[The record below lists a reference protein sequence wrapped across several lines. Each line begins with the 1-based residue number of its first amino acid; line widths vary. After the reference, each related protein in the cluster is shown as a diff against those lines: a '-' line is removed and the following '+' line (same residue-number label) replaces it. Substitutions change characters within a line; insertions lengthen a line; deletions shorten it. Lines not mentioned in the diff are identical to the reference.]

1 MINAALI
8 STALL
13 PVMNIKEFKH
23 TKVCGI
29 IILFSTL
36 GVIME
41 QVKFDYSMKNIP
53 IPPKQEFMIQ
63 MINSAEKFVKNIRW
77 RAFHFLNPQQNNS
90 RKETFNFNSTKPAP
104 AIKEL
109 KHFENSFY
117 DLINNIKFS
126 QYNNSF
132 QTKLNDDRKKINAE
146 KDMIIP
152 ADKTN
157 NFYKVSKEDYN
168 GLLQKHITKDYRKT
182 DEKAFDDNTEK
193 DKEIAVDLE
202 LDDRIYKTAKKQAF
216 ITLKDHKPR
225 FRNNPTC
232 RLLNPTKPEIGKI
245 SKQIL
250 RKIVKIVRENSQLKQ
265 WENTDKVIEW
275 FTNIQN
281 KQSLTF
287 I

>member
-1 MINAALI
+1 
-8 STALL
+8 
-13 PVMNIKEFKH
+13 
-23 TKVCGI
+23 
-29 IILFSTL
+29 
-36 GVIME
+36 
-41 QVKFDYSMKNIP
+41 
-53 IPPKQEFMIQ
+53 
-63 MINSAEKFVKNIRW
+63 
-77 RAFHFLNPQQNNS
+77 
-90 RKETFNFNSTKPAP
+90 
-104 AIKEL
+104 
-109 KHFENSFY
+109 
-117 DLINNIKFS
+117 
-126 QYNNSF
+126 
-132 QTKLNDDRKKINAE
+132 
-146 KDMIIP
+146 MIIP
-152 ADKTN
+152 ADKKN

-216 ITLKDHKPR
+216 ITLKDHKPT

-287 I
+287 IVFDICDFYPSISPELLKKSLNYAKTYTNISDQDIKIILQARKSFLFDKNTPWNKTKNPDLDVGMGSFDGAECCDLFGLYLLSKLRPLNINLGLYRDDGLGVLQMTSRQAELTKRGPLSIPEVNFFQPVDSG